1 MILPFLDTLN
11 RKIAYWDYFKIIFT
25 FVKDVY

>member
-25 FVKDVY
+25 FVKEW